1 MKTVTE
7 IRMPSLADKLY
18 LDENIET
25 TIPIHSCGLMWAEYC
40 SQRPFFS
47 PTWRGEELKHFS
59 LVKMNFGHDEYRLL
73 AKVNKS
79 SQEGILFNVSFV

>member
-7 IRMPSLADKLY
+7 IRMPSVADKLY
-18 LDENIET
+18 LDENIEKV
-25 TIPIHSCGLMWAEYC
+25 IPSYSCELLWAEYC
-40 SQRPFFS
+40 SNRPFFK
-47 PTWRGEELKHFS
+47 PVMREEKLKFFQ
-59 LVKMNFGHDEYRLL
+59 LVKMNFGHDEYRFL